1 MYLIFVKPCIIV
13 VTTNFVTIFRF
24 IIMIYLF
31 LKISTHFN
39 IDNVI
44 SLRKKIKLHQIT
56 FKIYFGS
63 ELVFML

>member
-44 SLRKKIKLHQIT
+44 SLGKKIKLHQIT